1 MRQTRTDNRGRVLLR
16 NESQISNGSYTY
28 RYFDEISGKR
38 KCITSWR
45 LVPEDESPDPNDERD
60 CLRNIEARIEAAQ
73 KRYRRRLPKPGYT
86 MNDYWDKYLS
96 LKCEVAESTLVSY
109 IYAYNKHVRPELGKR
124 LVTAIRESDVKR
136 FYIKKIGEEGLSVSY
151 CDNMSKVIE
160 PVLELA
166 VKDGLID
173 INPARGVMRDLRKRK
188 DWNPNTREAL
198 TVSQQESLVNF
209 VVSSW
214 EYRSFIPYLTVF
226 LGTGMRAGELLGLT
240 WDDIDFDNN
249 TVNIDHTLNYKISL
263 NGGKCIYYVTYPKSR
278 KGVRKIPMLKEVR
291 EIFEELYRR
300 RNDFNK
306 DYQPVVDG
314 YTNFIFRDLNGNLM
328 NSGRLNRTLKNI
340 IDEYNRT
347 EEAIALLEKRDPVPL
362 PKITCHHLRHTF
374 CTRII
379 EAGVGIKTAQYW
391 MGHRFAG
398 TTLKIYL
405 SVSENRN
412 KEEMEKIEGKIKLK

>member
-1 MRQTRTDNRGRVLLR
+1 MRQIRLDNRGRVLQR
-16 NESQISNGSYTY
+16 NECQNRNGSYSY
-28 RYFDEISGKR
+28 RYFDEVSGKR
-38 KCITSWR
+38 KTITSWR
-45 LVPEDESPDPNDERD
+45 LVPEDVSPDPDDERD
-60 CLRNIEARIEAAQ
+60 CIRNIATQIEAAQ

-109 IYAYNKHVRPELGKR
+109 IYAYNCHIRHELGSR
-124 LVTAIRESDVKR
+124 LVTAIRESDIKR
-136 FYIKKIGEEGLSVSY
+136 FYIKLIGEEGLSISY
-151 CDNMSKVIE
+151 ADNMSKIIE

-173 INPARGVMRDLRKRK
+173 INPARGVMKDLRKRK
-188 DWNPNTREAL
+188 DWNPKTREAL
-198 TVSQQESLVNF
+198 TVKQQDALVNF
-209 VVSSW
+209 VSSSW
-214 EYRSFIPYLTVF
+214 EYRSFLPYLTVF

-240 WDDIDFDNN
+240 WDDINFDDN
-249 TVNIDHTLNYKISL
+249 TVNVDHTLNYNTALSS
-263 NGGKCIYYVTYPKSR
+263 GKCIYYITYPKSR
-278 KGVRKIPMLKEVR
+278 KSVRKIPMLKEVR
-291 EIFEELYRR
+291 EVFEELYRR

-328 NSGRLNRTLKNI
+328 NCGRLNRSLKNI
-340 IDEYNRT
+340 VDEYNRT

-391 MGHRFAG
+391 MGHCYAG
-398 TTLKIYL
+398 TTIKIYL
-405 SVSENRN
+405 SITENRN
-412 KEEMEKIEGKIKLK
+412 KEEMNKIEGKIKLR